1 MAQIFS
7 YESIMV
13 VSCKLSEEEIKAV
26 IERFQG
32 VIEAHGTLESTEEW
46 GPRKLAYLI
55 EKQSDGYY
63 VLFHFTAGPDFPAEL
78 ERLYNIN
85 ENVLR
90 SIVVRRPE

>member
-32 VIEAHGTLESTEEW
+32 VIEAHGTLESTEE
-46 GPRKLAYLI
+46 
-55 EKQSDGYY
+55 
-63 VLFHFTAGPDFPAEL
+63 
-78 ERLYNIN
+78 
-85 ENVLR
+85 
-90 SIVVRRPE
+90 